1 MEATPKLHRR
11 WDRMGRL
18 AGDPG
23 MARLRGA
30 HVLII
35 GVGGVGS
42 FAAEAI
48 ARSGVGKISIMDF
61 DLICTTN
68 TNRQLQA
75 MKDTVG
81 KSKVSVLAAR
91 LRNIAPDV
99 EIVEH
104 PFFYEASV
112 ADRFLTSDVDFVIDA
127 IDNLT
132 TKCHLIATCKAK
144 GIPLVVST
152 GASGRWDPT
161 RIQNVDLADTTVD
174 PLAASCRKIL
184 RKNHGFPAKG
194 PFGVT
199 AVYSDEP
206 LSEPMELA
214 YDKGEGFRC
223 VCPQGQND
231 LHSCEHRSRIWGT
244 AGFVTGAFGL
254 ACASVVVRTLVKQAT
269 ETSVATSAEA

>member
-1 MEATPKLHRR
+1 MKANYRLHRR

-18 AGDPG
+18 AGDSG
-23 MARLRGA
+23 MARLQDS
-30 HVLII
+30 HVLIV

-42 FAAEAI
+42 FAAEAV

-61 DLICTTN
+61 DLVCTTN

-81 KSKVSVLAAR
+81 KPKVSVLAQR
-91 LRNIAPDV
+91 LRGIAPDV

-104 PFFYEASV
+104 PFFYEASL
-112 ADRFLTSDVDFVIDA
+112 ADRFLSPDIDFVIDA

-132 TKCHLIATCKAK
+132 TKCHLIATCKQK

-161 RIQNVDLADTTVD
+161 RIRVSDLADTAVD

-184 RKNHGFPAKG
+184 RKEHGFPKQG
-194 PFGVT
+194 PFGIP
-199 AVYSDEP
+199 AVFSDEH
-206 LSEPMELA
+206 LSEPLELA

-223 VCPQGQND
+223 VCPQGDNGK
-231 LHSCEHRSRIWGT
+231 HSCEHRNRIWGT

-254 ACASVVVRTLVKQAT
+254 ACASVVVRGLVQEAQ
-269 ETSVATSAEA
+269 VAHS

>member
-1 MEATPKLHRR
+1 MNGNYRLHRR

-23 MARLRGA
+23 MARLQNA

-61 DLICTTN
+61 DLVCATN

-75 MKDTVG
+75 MKNTIG
-81 KSKVSVLAAR
+81 KSKVAVLAER
-91 LRNIAPDV
+91 LRNIAPDI

-104 PFFYEASV
+104 PFFYEAKV
-112 ADRFLTSDVDFVIDA
+112 ADRFLSKDIDFVIDA

-132 TKCHLIATCKAK
+132 TKCHLIATCKTK

-161 RIQNVDLADTTVD
+161 RIQIADLADTTVD

-184 RKNHGFPAKG
+184 RKNHAFPAKG
-194 PFGVT
+194 AFEVL
-199 AVYSDEP
+199 AVYSNEA

-223 VCPQGQND
+223 VCPQGEND
-231 LHSCEHRSRIWGT
+231 MHSCEHRNRIWGT

-254 ACASVVVRTLVKQAT
+254 ACASVVVRELVKK
-269 ETSVATSAEA
+269 AENTTTQTADA

>member
-1 MEATPKLHRR
+1 MNVDYRLHRR

-23 MARLRGA
+23 MARLQNA
-30 HVLII
+30 HVLIV

-61 DLICTTN
+61 DLVCATN

-75 MKDTVG
+75 MKNTIG
-81 KSKVSVLAAR
+81 KSKVAVLAER

-104 PFFYEASV
+104 PFFYEANV
-112 ADRFLTSDVDFVIDA
+112 ADRFLSEDIDFVIDA
-127 IDNLT
+127 IDNIT
-132 TKCHLIATCKAK
+132 TKCHLIATCKSK

-161 RIQNVDLADTTVD
+161 RIQIADLADTTVD
-174 PLAASCRKIL
+174 PLASSCRKIL
-184 RKNHGFPAKG
+184 RKNHGFPSKG
-194 PFGVT
+194 PFEVL
-199 AVYSDEP
+199 AVYSNEP

-223 VCPQGQND
+223 VCPQGEND
-231 LHSCEHRSRIWGT
+231 MHSCEHRNRIWGT

-254 ACASVVVRTLVKQAT
+254 ACASVVVRELVKKT
-269 ETSVATSAEA
+269 EDTNTQIADA

>member
-1 MEATPKLHRR
+1 METLQNS
-11 WDRMGRL
+11 
-18 AGDPG
+18 
-23 MARLRGA
+23 
-30 HVLII
+30 HVLVI

-42 FAAEAI
+42 FAAEAL
-48 ARSGVGKISIMDF
+48 ARSGVGKIALMDF
-61 DLICTTN
+61 DLVCATN

-81 KSKVSVLAAR
+81 KPKVSVLAQR
-91 LRNIAPDV
+91 LRGIAPDV

-104 PFFYEASV
+104 PFFYEASLS
-112 ADRFLTSDVDFVIDA
+112 DRFLNDDVDFVVDA

-132 TKCHLIATCKAK
+132 TKCHLIATCKQK

-161 RIQNVDLADTTVD
+161 RIRVADLAETTVD

-184 RKNHGFPAKG
+184 RKQHGFPASG
-194 PFGVT
+194 PFGVA

-206 LSEPMELA
+206 LSDPQELA

-223 VCPQGQND
+223 VCPQGDNGK
-231 LHSCEHRSRIWGT
+231 HSCEHRNRIWGT
-244 AGFVTGAFGL
+244 AGFVTGSFGL
-254 ACASVVVRTLVKQAT
+254 TCASVVVRTMASQTAPLN
-269 ETSVATSAEA
+269 S

>member
-1 MEATPKLHRR
+1 MKPGYRLHRR

-18 AGDPG
+18 VGDPT
-23 MARLRGA
+23 MEVLQNS
-30 HVLII
+30 HVLVI

-42 FAAEAI
+42 FAAEAL
-48 ARSGVGKISIMDF
+48 ARSGVGTIALMDF
-61 DLICTTN
+61 DLVCATN

-75 MKDTVG
+75 MRDTVG
-81 KSKVSVLAAR
+81 KPKVAVLAER
-91 LRNIAPDV
+91 LRRIAPDV
-99 EIVEH
+99 DVREH
-104 PFFYEASV
+104 PFFYEANL
-112 ADRFLTSDVDFVIDA
+112 ADRFLTEEVDFVVDA

-132 TKCHLIATCKAK
+132 TKCHLIATCKKK

-161 RIQNVDLADTTVD
+161 RLRVTDLAETTVD

-184 RKNHGFPAKG
+184 RKEHGFPSQG
-194 PFGVT
+194 PFGVS

-206 LSEPMELA
+206 LSEPQELA

-223 VCPQGQND
+223 VCPQGDNG
-231 LHSCEHRSRIWGT
+231 LHSCEHRNRIWGT

-254 ACASVVVRTLVKQAT
+254 TCASVVVRELAHR
-269 ETSVATSAEA
+269 ASAAADA

>member
-1 MEATPKLHRR
+1 METNYRLHRR

-18 AGDPG
+18 AGDHG
-23 MARLRGA
+23 MKQLRSS
-30 HVLII
+30 HVLIV

-61 DLICTTN
+61 DLVCTTN

-75 MKDTVG
+75 MRDTVG
-81 KSKVSVLAAR
+81 KPKVSVLAER
-91 LRNIAPDV
+91 LRRIAPDV
-99 EIVEH
+99 DVVEH
-104 PFFYEASV
+104 PFFYEADL
-112 ADRFLTSDVDFVIDA
+112 ANRFLTPEVDFVIDA
-127 IDNLT
+127 IDNIT
-132 TKCHLIATCKAK
+132 TKCHLIATCREK

-161 RIQNVDLADTTVD
+161 RIRVADLADTTVD

-184 RKNHGFPAKG
+184 RKNYAFPQKG
-194 PFGVT
+194 PFGIL
-199 AVYSDEP
+199 AVYSDEH

-223 VCPQGQND
+223 VCPQGAND
-231 LHSCEHRSRIWGT
+231 QHSCEHRSRIWGT
-244 AGFVTGAFGL
+244 AGFVTGSFGL
-254 ACASVVVRTLVKQAT
+254 TCASVAVRQLAQQENEPAVSK
-269 ETSVATSAEA
+269 

>member
-1 MEATPKLHRR
+1 
-11 WDRMGRL
+11 
-18 AGDPG
+18 
-23 MARLRGA
+23 MARLQRS
-30 HVLII
+30 HVLIV

-61 DLICTTN
+61 DLVCATN

-81 KSKVSVLAAR
+81 KPKVSVLAER
-91 LRNIAPDV
+91 LRGIAPDV

-104 PFFYEASV
+104 PFFYEASL
-112 ADRFLTSDVDFVIDA
+112 AERFLTEDIDFVIDA

-144 GIPLVVST
+144 GIPMVVST

-161 RIQNVDLADTTVD
+161 RIQVADLAETTVD
-174 PLAASCRKIL
+174 PLASSCRKIL
-184 RKNHGFPAKG
+184 RKEHAFPQEGA
-194 PFGVT
+194 FGVQ
-199 AVYSDEP
+199 AVFSNEH
-206 LSEPMELA
+206 LSEPRELA

-223 VCPQGQND
+223 VCPQGDNGK
-231 LHSCEHRSRIWGT
+231 HSCEHRNRIWGT

-254 ACASVVVRTLVKQAT
+254 ACASVAVRALVHEAQ
-269 ETSVATSAEA
+269 VAHS